1 MTFYQKVSELLYG
14 KDVYWL
20 QMQNAGA
27 LQKVLTHRRSTCNPF
42 GNILPEIWSH
52 LCDLFAMENSDWS
65 LYFKTYRP
73 CSHCSS
79 FASTYSIFFL
89 KFKKR
94 RDDYE
99 NLRPQGHEQFKRRQR
114 LQGHTLSVLGDE

>member
-14 KDVYWL
+14 KDVYRL
-20 QMQNAGA
+20 QMQNVGA

-52 LCDLFAMENSDWS
+52 LCDLFAMEN
-65 LYFKTYRP
+65 
-73 CSHCSS
+73 
-79 FASTYSIFFL
+79 I
-89 KFKKR
+89 KKR

-99 NLRPQGHEQFKRRQR
+99 NLRPQGHAQFKRRQR